1 MTGCIITIIF
11 NKSLRS
17 VHISPLPLQIPAL
30 NLQLPEGFPNLTPPA
45 LMTITWVFPEWYADF
60 RG

>member
-17 VHISPLPLQIPAL
+17 LHISPLPLPIPTL
-30 NLQLPEGFPNLTPPA
+30 SLQLPESFPNLTPPA
-45 LMTITWVFPEWYADF
+45 LMTVTRVFPELYAGF